1 MASKIPV
8 FGNMYAKFIPEAMR
22 IAKNDIVKRPLYS
35 IAWASLMTMLYYMFK
50 SKDEGGDG
58 LTGEEKE
65 VYKEFTTS
73 IPRGAPQFHY
83 NPNKKQW
90 EFNDV
95 PLFLVVGGK
104 RIDIARFIEPQ
115 YIWDQGDDYKSYIQ
129 WINKV
134 SPVPMAGEVDH
145 DTRAHKFFP
154 QFADPILG
162 PVFQVAFDMDFRL
175 RSIQDPNAGPW
186 GADPNIT
193 SDERML
199 LS

>member
-1 MASKIPV
+1 M
-8 FGNMYAKFIPEAMR
+8 
-22 IAKNDIVKRPLYS
+22 
-35 IAWASLMTMLYYMFK
+35 
-50 SKDEGGDG
+50 
-58 LTGEEKE
+58 
-65 VYKEFTTS
+65 
-73 IPRGAPQFHY
+73 
-83 NPNKKQW
+83 
-90 EFNDV
+90 
-95 PLFLVVGGK
+95 FLVIGGK

-134 SPVPMAGEVDH
+134 SPVPMAGEVDS

-186 GADPNIT
+186 GADPNLT
-193 SDERML
+193 SDERMFNIASYL
-199 LS
+199 GRSYGGQYAALVADLYNGYQGLPDRYGRHKTMSDALVNVFVKIQRFDDR